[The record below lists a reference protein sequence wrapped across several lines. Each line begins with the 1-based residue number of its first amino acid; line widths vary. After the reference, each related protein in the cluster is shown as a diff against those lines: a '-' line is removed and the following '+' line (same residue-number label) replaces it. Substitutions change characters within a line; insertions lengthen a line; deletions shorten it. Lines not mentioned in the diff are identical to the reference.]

1 MRGASIESRS
11 SDPIV
16 DEFQDDA
23 AFWLGFAGV
32 RHIGPVRIERL
43 LAAFGSLRQAWAASR
58 GELATVLEARPLSAL
73 MSARAAIDPESEL
86 EQLRTRR
93 IEVVHPGHHRY
104 PNLLAEISGRPSI
117 LFVRGQLAPA
127 DENAVAIVGTRRTTP
142 YGRQAAEQVASEIA
156 QAGVTVVSGL
166 ARGIDTTAHRAALAA
181 GGRTIAVLGSGV
193 DVIYPA
199 ENRNLADQIIESGAI
214 ISEFVPGTKPEA
226 QNFPARNRIVSGM
239 ALGTVI
245 IEAPTRSG
253 ALITASFAADQ
264 GREVFVLPG
273 NIFSPASEGT
283 NALLRDGAR
292 IVRNGSDVLED
303 LGLGAGGRSA
313 MAQLQL
319 PIDERESRVYS
330 VVGSEASH
338 IDDIAEQANLTAAES
353 GAILLTLELKGLL
366 RNLGAQ
372 YYVKR

>member
-1 MRGASIESRS
+1 M
-11 SDPIV
+11 D
-16 DEFQDDA
+16 DFQDDA

-43 LAAFGSLRQAWAASR
+43 LAVFGSLRQAWSAPR
-58 GELATVLEARPLSAL
+58 GELATVLETRPLSAL
-73 MSARAAIDPESEL
+73 MSARSAIDPEIEL

-93 IEVVHPGHHRY
+93 IEVVHPGHRSY

-214 ISEFVPGTKPEA
+214 ISEFVPGTKPDA

-239 ALGTVI
+239 SLGTVI

-273 NIFSPASEGT
+273 NVYSPASEGT

-292 IVRNGSDVLED
+292 IVRTGSDVLED

-313 MAQLQL
+313 LSSCNCRSM
-319 PIDERESRVYS
+319 
-330 VVGSEASH
+330 
-338 IDDIAEQANLTAAES
+338 S
-353 GAILLTLELKGLL
+353 GKVACLTLLAMRRATSMTLPSRRTYQPRRLE
-366 RNLGAQ
+366 Q
-372 YYVKR
+372 SSDSS